1 MPFLKNGGQR
11 GDLSCSVG
19 LALRARQLRFGQIAV
34 TFVPLPFTGADK
46 LTATT
51 AWRQNSQDCFCCAK
65 PPDIVSVVRYSCG
78 EFKLKKGLYALLE
91 KWWPER
97 GSNPRH
103 EDFQSSALPTELSGR
118 PRICLINNFFLFG
131 KHFFYFFRGFAD
143 NCFILLF
150 LYAFL
155 FYWSGRKGAGRQVIR
170 RGWEFF

>member
-19 LALRARQLRFGQIAV
+19 LALCARQLRFGQIAV

-51 AWRQNSQDCFCCAK
+51 AWRQKQFTGLFLLRQAPRHRVGGSML
-65 PPDIVSVVRYSCG
+65 CG
-78 EFKLKKGLYALLE
+78 KFKQKKGLCALLE

-155 FYWSGRKGAGRQVIR
+155 FHRLVR
-170 RGWEFF
+170 

>member
-1 MPFLKNGGQR
+1 MYYLCTLKFPVLLCR
-11 GDLSCSVG
+11 AC
-19 LALRARQLRFGQIAV
+19 ALRAPTTLRSNCRNVCSASLYRGGQTNGNYSLA
-34 TFVPLPFTGADK
+34 
-46 LTATT
+46 
-51 AWRQNSQDCFCCAK
+51 AK
-65 PPDIVSVVRYSCG
+65 TIHRIVFAAPSPRHRVGGSMLCG
-78 EFKLKKGLYALLE
+78 KFKQKKGLYALLE

-155 FYWSGRKGAGRQVIR
+155 FYWFGRKGAGRQVIR